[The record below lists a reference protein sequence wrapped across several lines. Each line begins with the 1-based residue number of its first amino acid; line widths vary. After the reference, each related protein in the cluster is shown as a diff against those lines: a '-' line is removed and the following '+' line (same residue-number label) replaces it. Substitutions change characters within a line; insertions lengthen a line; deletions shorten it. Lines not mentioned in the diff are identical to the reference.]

1 MIVNL
6 SLDRMR
12 TVDQMRPSVE
22 GADLAEIIHLDR
34 ERAYTLIAAALERGG
49 GGPLPT
55 PREG

>member
-1 MIVNL
+1 MNL

-49 GGPLPT
+49 GGGPLPT